1 MWALSLQYD
10 VKEAWELP
18 WNNIVI
24 VELDESYKKE
34 FISLFS
40 AEIYY
45 AADVFSFRFSTW

>member
-10 VKEAWELP
+10 VEEAWELP

-34 FISLFS
+34 LISLS